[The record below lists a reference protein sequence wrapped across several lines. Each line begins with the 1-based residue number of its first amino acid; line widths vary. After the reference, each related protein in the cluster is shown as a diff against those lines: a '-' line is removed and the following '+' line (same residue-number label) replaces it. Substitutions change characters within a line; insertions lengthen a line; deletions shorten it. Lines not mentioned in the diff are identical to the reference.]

1 MKINTKNPRNSELT
15 KRQRK
20 IFEFIL
26 SNIEKFGYPPSIPEV
41 QKKFSFK
48 SPNAV
53 KDHFEALVRKG
64 YISRRPH
71 KSRGIKILNHVHP
84 KRNNN
89 ANGNGNTIEVPI
101 VGRVSAG
108 SPIFAQENIE
118 GTIFV
123 DKFIAPNA
131 KDIFALRVKG
141 DSMIK
146 AGIFDGD
153 FVLVRQQPVAEQGE
167 AVIALIEDEATVKRF
182 YKEKGMIR
190 LQPENDPM
198 EPLIIDPKEDRISII
213 GTVKG
218 VIRKI

>member
-1 MKINTKNPRNSELT
+1 MKINTKNPGNSDLT

-53 KDHFEALVRKG
+53 KDHLEALVRKG
-64 YISRRPH
+64 YIARRPH
-71 KSRGIKILNHVHP
+71 KSRGIEILNRVHP
-84 KRNNN
+84 KRDNSSINDS
-89 ANGNGNTIEVPI
+89 TIEVPI

-108 SPIFAQENIE
+108 IPILAQENIE

-123 DKFIAPNA
+123 DKSIVPNA

-141 DSMIK
+141 DSMIN

-153 FVLVRQQPVAEQGE
+153 FVLVHQQPVAEQGE

-182 YKEKGMIR
+182 YKEKGMIK
-190 LQPENDPM
+190 LQPENDTMKPI
-198 EPLIIDPKEDRISII
+198 IIDPKEKRISII
-213 GTVKG
+213 GKVKG
-218 VIRKI
+218 VIRKM